1 MDLDFCFF
9 PGNLEVPRFSQLQ
22 WIWAYFYPR
31 QLPQLLG
38 FHNFN
43 GFGLILSPA
52 TQQPL
57 RFHNFDGVWG
67 LILSWATRWAVN
79 IHNFTGLGL
88 LFCGATWKPLG
99 FHNFSGLGVFFSPG
113 NLAALRLSQIDAILF
128 YLILKNKM
136 NTSISRGNILML
148 VRKGTKKNIIIKKRK
163 LHIRGIELGN
173 F

>member
-1 MDLDFCFF
+1 MGLSLF
-9 PGNLEVPRFSQLQ
+9 
-22 WIWAYFYPR
+22 
-31 QLPQLLG
+31 LPQATSAAPR

-79 IHNFTGLGL
+79 IHNFIGLGL

-99 FHNFSGLGVFFSPG
+99 FHNFIGLGLFLFPG
-113 NLAALRLSQIDAILF
+113 NLAAPRLSQIDAILF
-128 YLILKNKM
+128 YLILKNKR

-148 VRKGTKKNIIIKKRK
+148 VRKGTKKKTSLR
-163 LHIRGIELGN
+163 RGN
-173 F
+173 FTLEA